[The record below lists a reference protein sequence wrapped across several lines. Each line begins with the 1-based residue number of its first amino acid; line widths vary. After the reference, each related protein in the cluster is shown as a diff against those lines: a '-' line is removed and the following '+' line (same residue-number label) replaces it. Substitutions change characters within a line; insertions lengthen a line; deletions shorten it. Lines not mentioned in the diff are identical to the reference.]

1 MMRFAKGRGLT
12 APFVFFEWRDPGTVL
27 LLALVN
33 TQACK
38 AAIVQVV
45 GRVPF
50 FCRLLS
56 LK

>member
-1 MMRFAKGRGLT
+1 MRFAKGRGLT